1 MIKTYNLE
9 NNHVN
14 QKGKIMEQEILDE
27 ISVSKMME
35 HVKRISHW
43 ERLSGSEDEWKAFQ
57 YQKKVLENL
66 GYNVRLEK
74 HDAYISLPLESE
86 IEFDGMQIPSRAH
99 SMSAD
104 THGKFVE
111 GPLIYLDKTLMETS
125 ENLADSEIQGKVV
138 AFDGRAI
145 YKKVAKAEKAGALAV
160 IALQDDPLRECIPSG
175 AWGSP
180 TTSSKRLLPRIPV
193 VSVNETYSQ
202 IIRQTVQEKRADG
215 SEVPIKIKVKMDNGW
230 RKIPSLTA
238 EIKASIPTEKFVVF
252 SGHLDSWYYGAT
264 DNGTVN
270 AAQLEVARIVA
281 KHKDQLRHNFRVINF
296 SGHSHGRYAGSA
308 WYFIHYWEEMHRNCI
323 VNVNA
328 DTIGGKDANDITRSI
343 IMPETKPLAKE
354 IIKRQTGVE
363 FKGTRCQRVADQSFW
378 PCGVSSAFA
387 SFSKQVY
394 HKRPDGTL
402 YLDKG
407 NADLGWWWHTPLDTI
422 DVIDP
427 VNYLR
432 DVKIFL
438 EYIWTFLTAPV
449 LPLHFD
455 ETAQSIAAAIDKWRQ
470 KAGKRVDLSK
480 IHQKSVQLVRKSK
493 MAFAPGKIEKMGD
506 NRILKMGRIL
516 VPLYFTTG
524 NLYHNDDALSYPE
537 VPSLMKIDEL
547 LKTEEHSDRSYELTI
562 EIEEKINYVNDSLNQ
577 ALELLESVLEQ
588 GA

>member
-1 MIKTYNLE
+1 MK
-9 NNHVN
+9 
-14 QKGKIMEQEILDE
+14 QDMLDE
-27 ISVSKMME
+27 ISVPNMME
-35 HVKRISHW
+35 HVKTISQW

-57 YQKKVLENL
+57 YQKKVLEDF
-66 GYNVRLEK
+66 GYHVRLEK
-74 HDAYISLPLESE
+74 HDAYISLPMESE
-86 IEFDGMQIPSRAH
+86 IEFEGMKLPSRAH

-104 THGKFVE
+104 TKGKFVT
-111 GPLIYLDKTLMETS
+111 GTLIYLDSQAMAGLKGP
-125 ENLADSEIQGKVV
+125 ADTEVQGKIV
-138 AFDGRAI
+138 AFDGRAV
-145 YKKVAKAEKAGALAV
+145 YAKVAKAEKAGAIAV

-180 TTSSKRLLPRIPV
+180 TTVSEKLLPRIPI
-193 VSVNETYSQ
+193 VSVNEANSR
-202 IIRQTVQEKRADG
+202 IIRQAAQKGQSTG
-215 SEVPIKIKVKMDNGW
+215 SPVSIKIKVKMDNGW

-238 EIKASIPTEKFVVF
+238 EIKAPVPTEKFVVF

-281 KHKDQLRHNFRVINF
+281 RHRNQLRHNFRIVNF

-308 WYFIHYWEEMHRNCI
+308 WYSIHYWEEMHRNCI

-328 DTIGGKDANDITRSI
+328 DTIGGKKADDITRSL
-343 IMPETKPLAKE
+343 IMPETKPLAKA

-363 FKGTRCQRVADQSFW
+363 FRGIRCQRVADQSFW

-387 SFSKQVY
+387 SFSKQVR
-394 HKRPDGTL
+394 HKRPDGTS

-427 VNYLR
+427 ANYLR

-438 EYIWTFLTAPV
+438 EYIWTFLTASI
-449 LPLHFD
+449 LPLRFD
-455 ETAQSIAAAIDKWRQ
+455 ETAGAIAAAIENWQK
-470 KAGKRVDLSK
+470 KAGKRVNLSK
-480 IHQKSVQLVRKSK
+480 SCQKAAKLAEESK
-493 MAFAPGKIEKMGD
+493 AAFAFDKAAGFSD
-506 NRILKMGRIL
+506 DDILKMGRIL

-547 LKTEEHSDRSYELTI
+547 LQTEEKSNRAYELTI
-562 EIEEKINYVNDSLNQ
+562 EIEEKINYVNDSLNR
-577 ALELLESVLEQ
+577 ALELLENVRERHFLQEQ
-588 GA
+588 KM